1 MTVIITEVGDILVQE
16 TVQGITGASN
26 LNDVSLEAIFIETF
40 ATNPIAR
47 NWVIGANW
55 SWSAVNLNM
64 Q

>member
-1 MTVIITEVGDILVQE
+1 MAILITEAGEIFVQE
-16 TVQGITGASN
+16 SVIGVAGASN